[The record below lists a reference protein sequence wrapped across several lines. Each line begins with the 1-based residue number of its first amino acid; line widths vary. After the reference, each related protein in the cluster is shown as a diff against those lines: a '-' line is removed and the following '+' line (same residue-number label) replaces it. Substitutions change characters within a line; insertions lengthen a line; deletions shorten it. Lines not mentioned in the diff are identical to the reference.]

1 MLVPALERGR
11 KTPKIE
17 IDVMRGSRLAMPF
30 DSAYIA
36 LEKSLNASAT
46 ESRASARD
54 AHRLVSQ
61 MTEVTHSTP
70 DSANEPTGYD
80 PAVVEKKW
88 QARWEERGTNATDL
102 RDGARP
108 FYALMMFPYPSAE
121 GLHVGNLF
129 AFTGNDIYGRFQRL
143 QGHTVFEP
151 IGFDAFGIHSEN
163 YALKVGVHP
172 AELIPRNIANFRR
185 QLKSAGLMIDWK
197 HELSTTDPAYYKW
210 TQWIF
215 LELYKRGLAYRRRA
229 AVNWCPND
237 KTVLANE
244 QVIAGACERCGAK
257 VEQRFLEQWF
267 FRITDYAERLLA
279 DLDWIDWSETT
290 KTAQRNWIG
299 RSDGAEIVFRVMDL
313 LEMGGAAT
321 VGLNAMATTAEL
333 NAFATDI
340 RVFTTRPDT
349 IFGATYLVLA
359 PEHPLVD
366 SVVTDEQRAEVA
378 AYQAETRKQDLV
390 TRKVNREK
398 TGVFTGAYAFNPATS
413 QPIPIWIADYVLM
426 EYGTGAI
433 MAVPGHDERDFEFA
447 KVFGLPIVRV
457 VAPRQRSGSHRA
469 DAAAHVDSQ
478 NRDEHPPLEEPYVDT
493 EHAYLV
499 HSGQFNGLSVE
510 EGSHAIVSWLA
521 KHGHAKPFVNYRLH
535 DWCVSRQ
542 RYWGPPIPI
551 IYCDEC
557 GVVPVPEE
565 DLPVELPNVADFKP
579 DDTGISPLAR
589 VESWYR
595 VKCPACGRAAR
606 RETDVS
612 DTFLDSA
619 WYFLRYPSSDVD
631 SAPFERTMLEKWLP
645 VNSYIGG
652 NEHAVLHLL
661 YARFV
666 TMVLHDAGHL
676 EFEEPFT
683 KFRAHGHI
691 IREGAKMSKTKGNVV
706 IPDTYIERWGA
717 DSFRTYLMFLGPYE
731 EGGDFRDQSIAGVRR
746 FLDRLWGS
754 STDARRDGAPDDAV
768 LRKLHQTIKKVSDD
782 VPRLQYNTAIAAMM
796 EYMNVVRAKE
806 RTPHVEEVRPLVQ
819 LVSPFAPHIAEELWE
834 RLGGTSS
841 VFDAGWPEF
850 DASLAAED
858 LVTIAVQVNGKLRG
872 TIRVATGT
880 GQEAALETALAEPA
894 IAKFVPGPPKKVI
907 YVPGR
912 LLNLVVG
919 G

>member
-1 MLVPALERGR
+1 
-11 KTPKIE
+11 
-17 IDVMRGSRLAMPF
+17 
-30 DSAYIA
+30 
-36 LEKSLNASAT
+36 
-46 ESRASARD
+46 
-54 AHRLVSQ
+54 
-61 MTEVTHSTP
+61 MTEVTQRNP
-70 DSANEPTGYD
+70 DSATGPAGYD
-80 PAVVEKKW
+80 PAIVEKKW
-88 QARWEERGTNATDL
+88 QTRWEERGTNRTDL
-102 RDGARP
+102 ADGARP

-151 IGFDAFGIHSEN
+151 MGFDAFGIHSEN
-163 YALKVGVHP
+163 YALKVGIHP

-185 QLKSAGLMIDWK
+185 QLKRSGLMIDWR

-210 TQWIF
+210 TQWVF
-215 LELYKRGLAYRRRA
+215 LELFKRGLAYRRKA
-229 AVNWCPND
+229 AVNWCPKD

-244 QVIAGACERCGAK
+244 QVIAGACERCGTK

-267 FRITDYAERLLA
+267 FRITEYAERLLA
-279 DLDWIDWSETT
+279 NLDWIDWSEST

-299 RSDGAEIVFRVMDL
+299 RSDGAEIVFRVLDL

-321 VGLNAMATTAEL
+321 VGFNAMATTAEL

-340 RVFTTRPDT
+340 HVFTTRPDT

-366 SVVTDEQRAEVA
+366 SLTTDEQRDEVA
-378 AYQAETRKQDLV
+378 TYRAAAARQDLV
-390 TRKVNREK
+390 TRKVSREK
-398 TGVFTGAYAFNPATS
+398 TGVFTGSYAINPATA

-433 MAVPGHDERDFEFA
+433 MAGPGHDERDFEFA
-447 KVFGLPIVRV
+447 KAFGLPIVRV
-457 VAPRQRSGSHRA
+457 VAPRGAHS
-469 DAAAHVDSQ
+469 AHVDSQ
-478 NRDEHPPLEEPYVDT
+478 HRDEQTTLHEPYTDT
-493 EHAYLV
+493 EHAHLLN
-499 HSGQFNGLSVE
+499 SGQFNGLSVE
-510 EGSHAIVSWLA
+510 DAMRAIVGWLEE
-521 KHGHAKPFVNYRLH
+521 HGHARPIVNYRLH

-551 IYCDEC
+551 IYCDKC
-557 GVVPVPEE
+557 GIVPVPGS
-565 DLPVELPNVADFKP
+565 DLPVELPNADDFRP
-579 DDTGISPLAR
+579 DDSGISPLAR

-595 VKCPACGRAAR
+595 VSCPKCGGNGR

-619 WYFLRYPSSDVD
+619 WYFLRYPSSDVSD
-631 SAPFERTMLEKWLP
+631 RPIDAALTHKWLP

-676 EFEEPFT
+676 DFEEPFI
-683 KFRAHGHI
+683 KFRAHGTI
-691 IREGAKMSKTKGNVV
+691 VRDGAKMSKSRGNVV
-706 IPDTYIERWGA
+706 IPDEYVDRWGA
-717 DSFRTYLMFLGPYE
+717 DTFRTYLMFLGPYE

-746 FLDRLWGS
+746 FLDRLWTS
-754 STDARRDGAPDDAV
+754 AIEARRTGDADPTV
-768 LRKLHQTIKKVSDD
+768 LRKLHQTIKKVTDD
-782 VPRLQYNTAIAAMM
+782 VPRLQYNTAVAAMM
-796 EYMNVVRAKE
+796 EYINVVRAKE
-806 RTPHVEEVRPLVQ
+806 RNPHIDEVLPLVR

-834 RLGGTSS
+834 RCGGGTTSI
-841 VFDAGWPEF
+841 FDAGWPTY
-850 DASLAAED
+850 DAALAAEE

-872 TIRVATGT
+872 TIRVAPDI
-880 GQEAALETALAEPA
+880 GQEGAVAAALADPA
-894 IAKFVPGPPKKVI
+894 IAKFVPGQPKKVI

-912 LLNLVVG
+912 LLNAVV
-919 G
+919 